1 MGKIHHEVGS
11 TEFKVWSK
19 SLQDFS
25 EPDFINGVKAAADHI
40 GYFDLPQF
48 RQIIRLTR
56 SHKSHR
62 VLALEKPKN
71 TLSGDELRAR
81 IAEMR
86 QRLDI

>member
-11 TEFKVWSK
+11 TEYKVWYK
-19 SLQDFS
+19 SLSDFT
-25 EPDFINGVKAAADHI
+25 EKEFYEGVQAVPDHV
-40 GYFDLPQF
+40 GYLDLASF
-48 RQIIRLTR
+48 RQIIRTTR

-62 VLALEKPKN
+62 YLALEKPKN

>member
-25 EPDFINGVKAAADHI
+25 EPEFIAGVKATADHLD
-40 GYFDLPQF
+40 YLDLPKF
-48 RQIIRLTR
+48 RQIIRQTKM
-56 SHKSHR
+56 HKSHR
-62 VLALEKPKN
+62 QLAIEKPKN
-71 TLSGDELRAR
+71 LLSGQELRSR

-86 QRLDI
+86 KNLDI

>member
-11 TEFKVWSK
+11 TEFKVWAK

-25 EPDFINGVKAAADHI
+25 EPDFIAGVKATADHLD
-40 GYFDLPQF
+40 YLDLPKF
-48 RQIIRLTR
+48 RQIVRQTKM
-56 SHKSHR
+56 HKSHR
-62 VLALEKPKN
+62 QLALEKPKN